1 MQPLTDSFIRS
12 SFVNASRKEVKD
24 MTLSDD
30 FETLIDTQWLDLD
43 FYGWRDPKFAR
54 RTYVVLPR
62 LDGEP
67 VGIMLKQ
74 AEASPRSRA
83 MCNWCQD
90 VRLPNDVLFWSAKR
104 IDELPLKAAEFAE
117 MLVVG
122 R

>member
-24 MTLSDD
+24 MTLTDS
-30 FETLIDTQWLDLD
+30 FEALTDADWAKLD

-54 RTYVVLPR
+54 RAYVVLPR
-62 LDGEP
+62 LDSEP
-67 VGIMLKQ
+67 VGTVLKQ

-83 MCNWCQD
+83 MCNWRQD
-90 VRLPNDVLFWSAKR
+90 PRLPNDVLFWSAKR

>member
-90 VRLPNDVLFWSAKR
+90 VRLPNDVVFWSAKR

>member
-24 MTLSDD
+24 MTLTEG
-30 FETLIDTQWLDLD
+30 FEALTDADWAKLD

-62 LDGEP
+62 LDSEP
-67 VGIMLKQ
+67 VGTVLKQ

-83 MCNWCQD
+83 MCNWHQD
-90 VRLPNDVLFWSAKR
+90 PRLPNDVLFWSAKR
-104 IDELPLKAAEFAE
+104 IDELRLKAAEFAE

>member
-1 MQPLTDSFIRS
+1 
-12 SFVNASRKEVKD
+12 

-54 RTYVVLPR
+54 RAYVVLPR
-62 LDGEP
+62 LDSEP
-67 VGIMLKQ
+67 VGAVLKQ

-83 MCNWCQD
+83 MCNWRQD
-90 VRLPNDVLFWSAKR
+90 PRLPNDVLFWSAKR